1 MSECVFDEMADVWRH
16 PVVIRSR
23 VGEFSGGL
31 LHARTMANID
41 SQGLGPSGMFY
52 LSGKAAYPTNELVA
66 WMKEKYQKENHVSI
80 SADQSLSNLGLIQSR

>member
-1 MSECVFDEMADVWRH
+1 MSECLFDEMAEVWRH

-31 LHARTMANID
+31 LHARTMANLD

-52 LSGKAAYPTNELVA
+52 LSKKAAYPTSELVV
-66 WMKEKYQKENHVSI
+66 WMKERYYKENPVSV
-80 SADQSLSNLGLIQSR
+80 SPDQSVSHLGLIQSR